1 MAIDRNKQS
10 LSLSVQL
17 QIELNKPENSGLL
30 EDANRSERITTLKR
44 EANNS
49 ESPWQT
55 PKINPQ
61 IKL

>member
-1 MAIDRNKQS
+1 MAIDRSKQS

-17 QIELNKPENSGLL
+17 QIELNKPENSSLL
-30 EDANRSERITTLKR
+30 EDAKRSERITTLKR
-44 EANNS
+44 EANNP
-49 ESPWQT
+49 ESPWQP